1 MKFCTPREGNPG
13 NVLLTRRN
21 PPKYFYQCGLENCES
36 TQDCAGTEKTSERS
50 CSMSSIAFIQQKSI
64 LLKPDLS
71 KHPSFTKVFDKKIVL
86 PNKKWQLLSSS
97 FGHLQ
102 HSICIHNTSF
112 GCNPSQLH
120 NEITVLTFKLK
131 IKHTARTVNNGKFGN
146 PPGTCAG
153 FPDSPSLMSCF
164 IFNSYCKSNVGKF
177 IGQDTIEMHLCALC
191 FTSFSL
197 GIP

>member
-86 PNKKWQLLSSS
+86 PNKK
-97 FGHLQ
+97 
-102 HSICIHNTSF
+102 
-112 GCNPSQLH
+112 
-120 NEITVLTFKLK
+120 
-131 IKHTARTVNNGKFGN
+131 
-146 PPGTCAG
+146 
-153 FPDSPSLMSCF
+153 
-164 IFNSYCKSNVGKF
+164 
-177 IGQDTIEMHLCALC
+177 
-191 FTSFSL
+191 
-197 GIP
+197 